1 MPFISTGGLAP
12 GIPLWNC
19 LIQVQESV
27 RTPKAQLQIEHFL
40 EHLAKWHC
48 QCSKLYTKIRLLHLF
63 AA

>member
-48 QCSKLYTKIRLLHLF
+48 QCAHTTQNVNFCL
-63 AA
+63 